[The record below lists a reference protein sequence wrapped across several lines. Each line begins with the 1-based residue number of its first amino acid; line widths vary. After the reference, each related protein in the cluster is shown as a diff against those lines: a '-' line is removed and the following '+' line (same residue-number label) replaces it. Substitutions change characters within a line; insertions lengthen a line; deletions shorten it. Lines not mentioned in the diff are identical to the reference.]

1 MGREQFLAISWR
13 DLGGL
18 RGRDR
23 DFRNDR
29 WSSCVWLSGYAQAET
44 RILVAP
50 PSHLELLPAMD
61 RGRKVQRLAFQGYER
76 VEHCKEILIF
86 LKGKL

>member
-1 MGREQFLAISWR
+1 MPCPAPSLDPGQMGREQFLAISWR

-50 PSHLELLPAMD
+50 PLSFGVIASD
-61 RGRKVQRLAFQGYER
+61 GQREEGAAAGISGL
-76 VEHCKEILIF
+76 
-86 LKGKL
+86 